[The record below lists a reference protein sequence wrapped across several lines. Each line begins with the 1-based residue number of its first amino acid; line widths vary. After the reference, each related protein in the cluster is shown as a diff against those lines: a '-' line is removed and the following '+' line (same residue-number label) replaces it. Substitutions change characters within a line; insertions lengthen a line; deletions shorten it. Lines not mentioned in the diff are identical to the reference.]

1 MGRKKGLFL
10 HFEKFSGDATRSVRP
25 RPVFHF
31 KTVGSIARKSTRLQ
45 GFSNSVFV
53 YNGSPSSIYQI
64 ASPFYP
70 CESSLVDILTTLEL
84 FDLIGGLGLVIA
96 AIGAWMGYNR
106 ARLLLMAFVFLFAF
120 DLAVTVLDDFSS
132 QVSGSAL
139 SDQGQGS
146 QLILVLP
153 PILLVV
159 IYLWYFNRAPVK
171 AYYLPVEPEE

>member
-1 MGRKKGLFL
+1 MTGSLSKPTEQKRPIGVWILSGLAIIL
-10 HFEKFSGDATRSVRP
+10 GIVT
-25 RPVFHF
+25 
-31 KTVGSIARKSTRLQ
+31 
-45 GFSNSVFV
+45 FV
-53 YNGSPSSIYQI
+53 QI
-64 ASPFYP
+64 FAGWLIG
-70 CESSLVDILTTLEL
+70 ESSLADILTTLEL

-132 QVSGSAL
+132 QASGSAL
-139 SDQGQGS
+139 SEQGQGS

-153 PILLVV
+153 SILLVV